1 MDQNFINTLI
11 AVVGVLMGWVLKVI
25 WEAITSIRAEGKTRD
40 DRLNELEILVAGKYV
55 TRDDFSI
62 VIQKLDDIRDRLA
75 LKADRSDCDM
85 HRRANDGVRQ

>member
-11 AVVGVLMGWVLKVI
+11 AVVGVLMGWVLKVVWGGI
-25 WEAITSIRAEGKTRD
+25 ENLRTDGKTRD

-55 TRDDFSI
+55 LRDDWA
-62 VIQKLDDIRDRLA
+62 VVLVKLDDIRDRLA